1 MKKIVVLIFA
11 FGSFACENIIYPEL
25 EPSLEQYVVD
35 AWLNNSPGSQKIFLS
50 KSSDYFS
57 IAFPTLLEGAEVYV
71 IDEDGNRFDFEETDE
86 GYVWGDSLSNSFLE
100 VGTSYQLNVF
110 VDGIRFSG
118 TSIMN
123 PVPPIDSITFQYQ
136 EEDFFITEEY
146 YLAEFVAKDLLG
158 VGDTYWIKAW
168 KNGIYLNKPSEIN
181 IAYDAGFSAG
191 GNIDGQVFIQPI
203 QELINPF
210 DPDDADEELVEP
222 PYSIGDTAYV
232 EIHSINQ
239 SAFYFLN
246 EVKIQTDR
254 QGGFGALFAAPFS
267 NVSTN
272 LINEDLNSEIHPVG
286 FFNVSS
292 ISSLE
297 QVLTAEIAQQA
308 KEESKN
314 KN

>member
-1 MKKIVVLIFA
+1 MKKIVVLIFV

-71 IDEDGNRFDFEETDE
+71 IDEDGKRFDFEETGE

-100 VGTSYQLNVF
+100 VGTSYHLNVF

-158 VGDTYWIKAW
+158 IGDTYWIKAW

-210 DPDDADEELVEP
+210 DPDDVDEELVEP

-272 LINEDLNSEIHPVG
+272 LINEDLSSEIYPVG